1 VQGRKQ
7 KNLVLIL
14 AREFASTL
22 ATPVFVADA
31 EGNLVFYNEPAEI
44 VLGQPFAEAGEMP
57 AERWADIFR
66 LERLDGSPLPLD
78 EIPAGVALL
87 ERREA
92 HAEFRLTGL
101 DGVRRD
107 ISATA
112 LPLFARDDQLVGV
125 VALFWEHA

>member
-1 VQGRKQ
+1 MQGRKQ

-31 EGNLVFYNEPAEI
+31 DGNLVFYNEPAEI
-44 VLGQPFAEAGEMP
+44 VLGQPFAEAGEMS
-57 AERWADIFR
+57 AEHWADIFR
-66 LERLDGSPLPLD
+66 
-78 EIPAGVALL
+78 L